1 MISLNQLKKTRSSVA
16 ALSTLIALQSLYA
29 QSADAQVT
37 FTSTIPLLDL
47 HAYPFHTHLLICKS
61 LQKLF
66 LQLPTIRGQM
76 YYSVSLQ
83 SEAENQIR
91 QVSALHLAQLI

>member
-37 FTSTIPLLDL
+37 FTSGT
-47 HAYPFHTHLLICKS
+47 
-61 LQKLF
+61 
-66 LQLPTIRGQM
+66 
-76 YYSVSLQ
+76 
-83 SEAENQIR
+83 
-91 QVSALHLAQLI
+91 

>member
-37 FTSTIPLLDL
+37 FTSTIPD
-47 HAYPFHTHLLICKS
+47 
-61 LQKLF
+61 Q
-66 LQLPTIRGQM
+66 R
-76 YYSVSLQ
+76 
-83 SEAENQIR
+83 IR
-91 QVSALHLAQLI
+91 QQDIAAKLYPVWIE

>member
-37 FTSTIPLLDL
+37 FSSTVVSTTCALSFNAGVGATSATVTMANISDLPPFAIPLISWKSGLR
-47 HAYPFHTHLLICKS
+47 LI
-61 LQKLF
+61 
-66 LQLPTIRGQM
+66 
-76 YYSVSLQ
+76 
-83 SEAENQIR
+83 
-91 QVSALHLAQLI
+91 